1 MAVCIRL
8 SRFGRLHRPLFRI
21 VAIDKRFHRE
31 GMSSEILGQYDPLKK
46 DKTIQVDIAKVEAW
60 VNRGA
65 RISDGLRTLL
75 KHNGIPVPTPAKTV
89 AAKAAPAKAA
99 AAGKS
104 AAKKPAGKKG
114 VKQAYVAPSR
124 RSVEQHTAKVKAE
137 RKAKAAV
144 EAAAA
149 AAAKAA
155 AAPAPAEAEAP
166 KT

>member
-31 GMSSEILGQYDPLKK
+31 GMSNEILGQYDPLKK

-65 RISDGLRTLL
+65 RISEGLRTLL
-75 KHNGIPVPTPAKTV
+75 KHNGIPVPTPAKSP
-89 AAKAAPAKAA
+89 AAKQAAPAKPKAA
-99 AAGKS
+99 AK
-104 AAKKPAGKKG
+104 KKPAGKKG
-114 VKQAYVAPSR
+114 EKQAFVPASR
-124 RSVEQHTAKVKAE
+124 RAVQKHAAKLKAE
-137 RKAKAAV
+137 RKAKTAA

-155 AAPAPAEAEAP
+155 AAPAEAAAEAP

>member
-31 GMSSEILGQYDPLKK
+31 GMSNEILGQYDPLKK

-75 KHNGIPVPTPAKTV
+75 KHNGIPVPTPAKSV
-89 AAKAAPAKAA
+89 AAKVAPAKT
-99 AAGKS
+99 KKPE
-104 AAKKPAGKKG
+104 AKKPAGKKG
-114 VKQAYVAPSR
+114 VKQAWTAPSR

-155 AAPAPAEAEAP
+155 AAPAPEAAAEAP

>member
-31 GMSSEILGQYDPLKK
+31 GMSNEILGQYDPLKK

-75 KHNGIPVPTPAKTV
+75 KHNGFPVPTPAKSP
-89 AAKAAPAKAA
+89 AAKAAPAKKA
-99 AAGKS
+99 KKPE
-104 AAKKPAGKKG
+104 AKKPAGKKG
-114 VKQAYVAPSR
+114 VKQAWVAPSR
-124 RSVEQHTAKVKAE
+124 RAVEQHAAKVKAE
-137 RKAKAAV
+137 RKAKTAA

-155 AAPAPAEAEAP
+155 EAPAAAATEAP

>member
-31 GMSSEILGQYDPLKK
+31 GMSNEILGQYDPLKK

-75 KHNGIPVPTPAKTV
+75 KHNGFPVPTPAKTV
-89 AAKAAPAKAA
+89 AAKAAPKAK
-99 AAGKS
+99 KPV
-104 AAKKPAGKKG
+104 AKKPAGKKG
-114 VKQAYVAPSR
+114 VKQAWVAPSR
-124 RSVEQHTAKVKAE
+124 RSLEQHAAKVKAE
-137 RKAKAAV
+137 RKAKTAA

-155 AAPAPAEAEAP
+155 AAPAAAEAP